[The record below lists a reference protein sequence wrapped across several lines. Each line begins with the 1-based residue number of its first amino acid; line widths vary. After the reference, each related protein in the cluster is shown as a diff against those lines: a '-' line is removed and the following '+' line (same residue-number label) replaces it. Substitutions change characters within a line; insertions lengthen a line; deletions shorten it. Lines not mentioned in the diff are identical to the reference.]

1 MSVKSNIGVVTDG
14 LVFYVD
20 AGNDLSYLGSGG
32 TWSDLVGGHNGSFN
46 NMDDINNPSNN
57 YDSANGGSLV
67 FDNTDDIVVH
77 GSSNNLTG
85 DNLQTCTLS
94 AWFKTTTTGL
104 AYIASI
110 KRSSTDSSLI
120 TLTVNTIA
128 SGQIDNGR
136 AGFLTRNF
144 ADTLH
149 TSITDNNSGNGY
161 NDNNWHYVAAV
172 VNGTTRTLYIDG
184 SQKATDTDG
193 MQSVTGNTAA
203 FTIGGF
209 AASGFPSQFYGG
221 NIANVSF
228 YNRALTSTEITQNY
242 NALKNRFI

>member
-1 MSVKSNIGVVTDG
+1 MGGFANNAPIVTDG

-20 AGNDLSYLGSGG
+20 AGNGNSYPGTGT
-32 TWSDLVGGHNGSFN
+32 TWSDLMGGNDGTLTNGPTFN
-46 NMDDINNPSNN
+46 SG
-57 YDSANGGSLV
+57 NGGSLV
-67 FDNTDDIVVH
+67 FDNIDDIVVH

-110 KRSSTDSSLI
+110 KRLSTDSSLI
-120 TLTVNTIA
+120 TLTVNTINA
-128 SGQIDNGR
+128 GQISNGR

-144 ADTLH
+144 ANTSH

-209 AASGFPSQFYGG
+209 AASGFPNQLYGG

-228 YNRALTSTEITQNY
+228 YNRALSSTEITQNY